1 MQIFLHW
8 RNKNKTKQKKFPIE
22 GSNSKPSAYE
32 NDALT
37 ARPVK
42 YKRIGVILKS

>member
-8 RNKNKTKQKKFPIE
+8 RNKNKTKQKFPIE
-22 GSNSKPSAYE
+22 GSNSKPSTYE

-42 YKRIGVILKS
+42 YKHVGVILKS